1 MRACHALAVVLCM
14 SAVVAR
20 ADEALTIYYN
30 ERPPYLVTA
39 TDGSGVGGLTAT
51 PAGRAVHLAG
61 LQVRWSKLPSNR
73 QLAVIKDNKEIACA
87 IGWFRNAERE
97 AYAKFSHPL
106 YQDRPTVALARGGFQ
121 PQAERLADE
130 LREHRP
136 MVLLKDGF
144 SYGPFIDGLMKQL
157 RPPTMSTTVEN
168 WQMVRMIAAQRADFM
183 YVSEEEAGYFIDQAG
198 MAPGDVKIV
207 RFADMPAGERR
218 HLMCTRL
225 MPDEWLA
232 RINKALPAD

>member
-1 MRACHALAVVLCM
+1 MRACHALAMALC
-14 SAVVAR
+14 AAAAPAC

-30 ERPPYLVTA
+30 ERPPYLMTA
-39 TDGSGVGGLTAT
+39 ADGSVAGLTAT
-51 PAGRAVHLAG
+51 PAARAVQLAG
-61 LQVRWSKLPSNR
+61 LQLRWSKLPTNR
-73 QLAVIKDNKEIACA
+73 QLAVVKDNKEAACA

-97 AYAKFSHPL
+97 AFAKFSQPL

-121 PQAERLADE
+121 RQAERLADE

-157 RPPTMSTTVEN
+157 HPPSMSTTVEN
-168 WQMVRMIAAQRADFM
+168 SQMVRMIAAQRADFM
-183 YVSEEEAGYFIDQAG
+183 YVSEEEAGYLIDQAG
-198 MAPGDVKIV
+198 LAAGDVKIV

-225 MPDEWLA
+225 VPDEWMA
-232 RINKALPAD
+232 RINRALPAD

>member
-1 MRACHALAVVLCM
+1 MRACHVLAVALCAA
-14 SAVVAR
+14 AVPAR
-20 ADEALTIYYN
+20 ADEALTIYYT
-30 ERPPYLVTA
+30 ERPPYLITA
-39 TDGSGVGGLTAT
+39 PDGSVGGLTAT
-51 PAGRAVHLAG
+51 PAGRAVHAAG
-61 LQVRWSKLPSNR
+61 LLVRWSKLPTNR
-73 QLAVIKDNKEIACA
+73 QLAMVKDNKEIACA

-97 AYAKFSHPL
+97 GYAKFSHSL
-106 YQDRPTVALARGGFQ
+106 YQDRPTVALARAGFQ

-130 LREHRP
+130 LRDHRP

-157 RPPTMSTTVEN
+157 HPPTMSTTVEN
-168 WQMVRMIAAQRADFM
+168 SQMARMIAAQRADFM

-218 HLMCTRL
+218 HLMCSRL
-225 MPDEWLA
+225 VPDEWLA
-232 RINKALPAD
+232 RINRSLAAD